1 VMAESGGEKWIHMAD
16 LLPTHA
22 HRNPLWVMAYDDYP
36 MTSIFQKQKWIDE
49 AIRDNACFV
58 FYHDAVYRALKW
70 DTDGNMAEKVEREK
84 TPV

>member
-1 VMAESGGEKWIHMAD
+1 
-16 LLPTHA
+16 
-22 HRNPLWVMAYDDYP
+22 
-36 MTSIFQKQKWIDE
+36 MTSIFQKQKWIEE
-49 AIRDNACFV
+49 AIRDNAWFV